1 MAHYVVDTT
10 PEERQK
16 VLEAIKE
23 IEGKTTPVSAIA
35 RLAGLS
41 ESRTRYSII
50 DLIDEGKIQ
59 RIPTKAFNTH
69 YIRYSYKIL

>member
-1 MAHYVVDTT
+1 MAHYVVETT

-23 IEGKTTPVSAIA
+23 IEGKTIPVSAIA